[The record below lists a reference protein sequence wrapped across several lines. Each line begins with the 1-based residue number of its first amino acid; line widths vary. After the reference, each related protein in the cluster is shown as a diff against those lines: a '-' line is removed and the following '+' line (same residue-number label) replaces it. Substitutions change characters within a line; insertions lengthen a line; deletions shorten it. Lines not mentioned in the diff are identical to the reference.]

1 MEARMGTDE
10 RILDILERDSQKG
23 IVLLMEKYTALVWH
37 ICSRYVKDPE
47 DIKEFRKSTGIM
59 TEKKLYSFSNIRNI
73 TK

>member
-47 DIKEFRKSTGIM
+47 DIKECVNDIFAEFYLHNTSYG
-59 TEKKLYSFSNIRNI
+59 
-73 TK
+73 